1 MIGRTIAPPA
11 RMMSPRPA
19 GVQKTTFLD
28 DRRHGV
34 TMLAA
39 ILKSSRAI
47 QMSIRIVR
55 AFVQLRE
62 MLAAHRD
69 LAIRMD
75 RLEQEQQ
82 NHASVINILAD
93 EIDALKLPPADPPK
107 RQIRFQALA
116 SISRR

>member
-1 MIGRTIAPPA
+1 VTSNFSTRMGLRRAPYA
-11 RMMSPRPA
+11 F
-19 GVQKTTFLD
+19 TE
-28 DRRHGV
+28 HGV

-62 MLAAHRD
+62 MLAVHRD

-82 NHASVINILAD
+82 SHASVINILAE
-93 EIDALKLPPADPPK
+93 EIDALKLPPVDPPK
-107 RQIRFQALA
+107 RAIGFQALTGQECN
-116 SISRR
+116 

>member
-1 MIGRTIAPPA
+1 
-11 RMMSPRPA
+11 
-19 GVQKTTFLD
+19 
-28 DRRHGV
+28 
-34 TMLAA
+34 MLAS

-82 NHASVINILAD
+82 NHASVINIIAD
-93 EIDALKLPPADPPK
+93 EIGALKLPPPDPP
-107 RQIRFQALA
+107 RRTVGFQPPADA
-116 SISRR
+116 SVAP